1 MGCGKTSVG
10 RVLSAR
16 LGCDFIDLDQV
27 VVTEA
32 GASIKE
38 IFATKGEPAFRLLE
52 SQALALIAAG
62 PGAVV
67 STGGGAVIARQ
78 NRDIMRHSGCIANL
92 TASVEAIAARL
103 TGDSERPLLQDD
115 ASAGRIRTMLD
126 AREKFYADADL
137 RIDTTAKT
145 VEAVAAEI
153 VDALKGSLVTTE
165 IIKVAL
171 GERSYDITL
180 GAGILDTVGSLCRE
194 LGLSGTAAVVSNTTV
209 APLYFDRVRASLE
222 AAGYPVFL
230 VSLPDGEGYKN
241 AATLNLIYDAL
252 VDASLDR
259 GSFIR
264 ALGGGVVG
272 DMAGFAAASYLRGI
286 PFVQLPTTLLSQ
298 VDSSVGGKT
307 GINHPRGKNL
317 IGAFYQ
323 PRAVLIDVVTLDT
336 LPDREYRSG
345 LGEIVKYGAVL
356 DAEFFSFLEQNAAL
370 LLARD
375 KAALIHAVGRSCAI
389 KARVVETDEREGG
402 VRAVLNYG
410 HTLGHAVET
419 LTGYTRYLHG
429 EAVAI
434 GMVQAA
440 RISQS
445 YGFCSQADRDRI
457 ESLIALLGLPAEL
470 PCFPAGE
477 YAQALSH
484 DKKVR
489 DSGLLF
495 ICNFGIGGYRME
507 RVKEPA
513 TLLEIC
519 GIGE

>member
-16 LGCDFIDLDQV
+16 LGREFVDLDEV
-27 VVTEA
+27 IVAEA
-32 GASIKE
+32 GVSINE
-38 IFATKGEPAFRLLE
+38 IFSTQGEPAFRQLE
-52 SQALALIAAG
+52 SQALSRIAARQG
-62 PGAVV
+62 VVV
-67 STGGGAVIARQ
+67 STGGGAVIAPENRQ
-78 NRDIMRHSGCIANL
+78 TMRLSGSIVNL
-92 TASVEAIAARL
+92 TASVDAIAARL
-103 TGDSERPLLQDD
+103 CGDSERPLLQGD
-115 ASAGRIRTMLD
+115 ASSERVRNMLET
-126 AREKFYADADL
+126 REQFYADADL
-137 RIDTTAKT
+137 RIDTSAKS

-153 VDALKGSLVTTE
+153 LDSLKGQPVTVE
-165 IIKVAL
+165 NIKVSL
-171 GERSYDITL
+171 GDRSYDITL
-180 GAGILDTVGSLCRE
+180 GAGILDSIGPLCKN

-222 AAGYPVFL
+222 AAGYRVFL
-230 VSLPDGEGYKN
+230 VQLPDGEGFKN
-241 AATLNLIYDAL
+241 SATLNLIYDAL

-259 GSFIR
+259 GSFIL
-264 ALGGGVVG
+264 ALGGGVIG
-272 DMAGFAAASYLRGI
+272 DMAGFAASSYLRGI

-323 PRAVLIDVVTLDT
+323 PRAVLIDVATLDT

-345 LGEIVKYGAVL
+345 LGEIIKYGAVL
-356 DAEFFSFLEQNAAL
+356 DGDFFDFLEQNAAP

-389 KARVVETDEREGG
+389 KARVVESDEREGG

-419 LTGYTRYLHG
+419 LTGYTQFLHG

-440 RISQS
+440 RVSRS
-445 YGFCSQADRDRI
+445 FGFCSQADCDRI
-457 ESLIALLGLPAEL
+457 ESLITLLGLPVEL
-470 PCFPAGE
+470 PAFSAQAYGE
-477 YAQALSH
+477 ALSH

-489 DSGLLF
+489 ESGLLF
-495 ICNFGIGGYRME
+495 ICNFGIGSYRME
-507 RVKEPA
+507 RVRDLTA
-513 TLLEIC
+513 LLEIC